1 MTTARRP
8 RKPLPT
14 VAASAAAGWMAA
26 RGWQPFGFQQEVW
39 RAMGEGRSGLLHATT
54 GAGKTYAVWL
64 GALQHLALAGE
75 PVAPAAQ
82 ASARTA
88 LRTRRAAAPPLTVLW
103 ITPMRAL
110 AADTLRA
117 LVAPLPD
124 LAPDWTSGLRTG
136 DTASGERAAQD
147 RRLPTLLVTTPESV
161 SLLLARA
168 DAHERL
174 RHVRLVVVDEW
185 HELVGNKRGVQAQ
198 LALARLSGWNPALQ
212 VWGMSATLGNLQ
224 EALDTLLP
232 RAAPGAPAA
241 PPAVLVQGR
250 VDKALQV
257 QVMLPAKVDRF
268 AWAGHMG
275 LALLPQVVESIE
287 SCASSQVLH
296 HPSDAEDG
304 APPSA
309 HGARRSPL
317 PIPEVLARTATPR
330 GGSMASGSRH
340 TRGGATLLFT
350 NTRSQAERWYQA
362 LLEARPDWAGTLAL
376 HHGSL
381 SQDVRAWVENGL
393 KAGLLKAVV
402 CTSSLDLGV
411 DFLPVEQVLQ
421 IGSAKGVGRLVQRAG
436 RSGHAPGRT
445 SSITLVPTHSL
456 ELVEAAAARH
466 ALAQGRIEDRHTP
479 RAPLDVLVQHL
490 VTIALGGGFEPDA
503 LLAEVRR
510 APAYAQLADND
521 WQWALQFVRQGGA
534 SLAIYPDFQRAAPDE
549 EGVWRV
555 PDARLARRHRSNIG
569 TIVSDASMQVQFVS
583 GGRLGS
589 VEESFI
595 ARLRKGDVFM
605 FAGRLLE
612 LVRTQ
617 QMTAYVRIAPKGSAA
632 LPRWNGGRM
641 PLSNTL
647 ADAMLEMLEQAER
660 GVYASPEMQCAQ
672 PLLALQHAWSALPT
686 PSRLVAETLH
696 TREGWHLYLYP
707 LAGRLV
713 HLGLAGLLAWRA
725 SEQVPNTFS
734 IAVNDYGL
742 ELLSAKPVDWAA
754 LLPRLIGEGTH
765 TTIGSGLEDEVL
777 ASLNATEMARR
788 RFREIARIAGLI
800 FQSHPGEQRS
810 SRQLQASSSLYYDVF
825 AQYDPD
831 NLLLAQARAELL
843 ANELDMERL
852 ARTLRGMQAQ
862 ALSIHALER
871 PTPFAL
877 PLMVERFRER
887 LSTETLADRLARM
900 VQALEKAADDTT
912 GTHHADNPVAPADMA
927 WDVPDGATASPRRA
941 RRGDAGAAPRRPRGR
956 HGF

>member
-1 MTTARRP
+1 
-8 RKPLPT
+8 
-14 VAASAAAGWMAA
+14 
-26 RGWQPFGFQQEVW
+26 
-39 RAMGEGRSGLLHATT
+39 
-54 GAGKTYAVWL
+54 
-64 GALQHLALAGE
+64 
-75 PVAPAAQ
+75 
-82 ASARTA
+82 
-88 LRTRRAAAPPLTVLW
+88 
-103 ITPMRAL
+103 MRAL
-110 AADTLRA
+110 AADSLRA
-117 LVAPLPD
+117 LQEPLPA
-124 LAPDWTSGLRTG
+124 LAPHWTSGLRTS

-147 RRLPTLLVTTPESV
+147 RRLPTVLVTTPESV

-174 RHVRLVVVDEW
+174 CSVQLVVVDEW
-185 HELVGNKRGVQAQ
+185 HELVGNKRGVQVQ
-198 LALARLSGWNPALQ
+198 LALARLSGWNPRLQ
-212 VWGMSATLGNLQ
+212 VWGMSATLGNLPD
-224 EALDTLLP
+224 ALATLMPTLPP
-232 RAAPGAPAA
+232 RAPRRAKPL
-241 PPAVLVQGR
+241 LVQGR
-250 VDKALQV
+250 VDKTLQV
-257 QVMLPAKVDRF
+257 QVLLPERVERF

-275 LALLPQVVESIE
+275 LSLLPQVVQSIE
-287 SCASSQVLH
+287 AS
-296 HPSDAEDG
+296 
-304 APPSA
+304 
-309 HGARRSPL
+309 
-317 PIPEVLARTATPR
+317 
-330 GGSMASGSRH
+330 AS
-340 TRGGATLLFT
+340 TLVFT
-350 NTRSQAERWYQA
+350 NTRSQSERWYQA
-362 LLEARPDWAGTLAL
+362 LLEARPDWAGTIAL

-381 SQDVRAWVENGL
+381 SGEVRGWVEAGL
-393 KAGLLKAVV
+393 KAGTLKAVV

-421 IGSAKGVGRLVQRAG
+421 IGSAKGVARLVQRAG

-456 ELVEAAAARH
+456 ELVEAAAARQ
-466 ALAQGRIEDRHTP
+466 ALAEGRIEDRHTP

-490 VTIALGGGFEPDA
+490 VTIALGGGFVPDA

-510 APAYAQLADND
+510 APAYATLADND

-534 SLAIYPDFQRAAPDE
+534 SLANYPDFHRVVPDE
-549 EGVWRV
+549 DGVWRM

-595 ARLRKGDVFM
+595 ARLKPGDVFM

-617 QMTAYVRIAPKGSAA
+617 QMTAYVRTAPKGSAA

-647 ADAMLEMLEQAER
+647 ADAMLRQLEQAEH
-660 GVYASPEMQCAQ
+660 GLYASPEMRCAR
-672 PLLALQHAWSALPT
+672 PLLELQHAWSALPT
-686 PSRLVAETLH
+686 PSRLVAEVLH

-725 SEQVPNTFS
+725 SQQVPNTFS

-742 ELLSAKPVDWAA
+742 ELLSAKPLDWPA
-754 LLPRLIGEGTH
+754 LLPHLIGEATH
-765 TTIGSGLEDEVL
+765 STVGEGLEGGLEDEVL

-843 ANELDMERL
+843 VQELDMARL
-852 ARTLRGMQAQ
+852 AQTLQRMKGQQ
-862 ALSIHALER
+862 LSVHTLER

-887 LSTETLADRLARM
+887 LSTESLGDRLERM
-900 VQALEKAADDTT
+900 VQALEVAADNTMGTHMVQERDTT
-912 GTHHADNPVAPADMA
+912 HWDLERDAPERR
-927 WDVPDGATASPRRA
+927 TARRA
-941 RRGDAGAAPRRPRGR
+941 AAPRRGR

>member
-1 MTTARRP
+1 MSTAAKAPPRRP

-14 VAASAAAGWMAA
+14 VALSAAAGWMAA

-39 RAMGEGRSGLLHATT
+39 RALGEGRSGLLHATT

-75 PVAPAAQ
+75 PFAPTAQ

-124 LAPDWTSGLRTG
+124 LAPDWTGGLRTG
-136 DTASGERAAQD
+136 DTSSGERAAQD

-198 LALARLSGWNPALQ
+198 LALARLSGWNPTLQ

-232 RAAPGAPAA
+232 RPVQGAPAA

-250 VDKALQV
+250 IDKALQV
-257 QVMLPAKVDRF
+257 DVMLPAKVDRF

-275 LALLPQVVESIE
+275 LALLPQVVQSIE
-287 SCASSQVLH
+287 ACAS
-296 HPSDAEDG
+296 
-304 APPSA
+304 
-309 HGARRSPL
+309 
-317 PIPEVLARTATPR
+317 
-330 GGSMASGSRH
+330 
-340 TRGGATLLFT
+340 TLVFT

-381 SQDVRAWVENGL
+381 GQEVRAWVENGL
-393 KAGLLKAVV
+393 KAGQLKAVV

-466 ALAQGRIEDRHTP
+466 ALALGRIEERHTP
-479 RAPLDVLVQHL
+479 HAPLDVLVQHL
-490 VTIALGGGFEPDA
+490 VTIALGGGFVPAE

-510 APAYAQLADND
+510 APAYATLADGD

-534 SLAIYPDFQRAAPDE
+534 SLAIYPDFQRAVPDE

-617 QMTAYVRIAPKGSAA
+617 QMTAYVRIAPRGSAA

-660 GVYASPEMQCAQ
+660 GVYASPEMQSAR

-686 PSRLVAETLH
+686 PGRLVAETLH

-725 SEQVPNTFS
+725 SQQVANTFS

-742 ELLSAKPVDWAA
+742 ELLSAKPIAWAT
-754 LLPRLIGEGTH
+754 LLPRILGEGTP
-765 TTIGSGLEDEVL
+765 TTLGSGLEEEVL

-862 ALSIHALER
+862 TLSIHELER

-941 RRGDAGAAPRRPRGR
+941 RRGDAGDKPRRPRGR

>member
-1 MTTARRP
+1 MSEG
-8 RKPLPT
+8 
-14 VAASAAAGWMAA
+14 AAKRWMAA
-26 RGWQPFGFQQEVW
+26 RGWQPFAFQQQVW
-39 RAMGEGRSGLLHATT
+39 QAMAEGRSGLLHATT

-64 GALQHLALAGE
+64 GALERFSALA
-75 PVAPAAQ
+75 PVDIAQ
-82 ASARTA
+82 AAPKKEA
-88 LRTRRAAAPPLTVLW
+88 NKPPPLTVLW

-110 AADTLRA
+110 AADSLRA
-117 LVAPLPD
+117 LQEPLPD
-124 LAPDWTSGLRTG
+124 LAPHWSSGLRTG

-147 RRLPTLLVTTPESV
+147 RRLPTVLVTTPESM

-174 RHVRLVVVDEW
+174 ASVQLVVVDEW
-185 HELVGNKRGVQAQ
+185 HELVGNKRGVQVQ
-198 LALARLSGWNPALQ
+198 LALARLSGWNPRLL
-212 VWGMSATLGNLQ
+212 VWGMSATLGNLP
-224 EALDTLLP
+224 EALATLVPTLPP
-232 RAAPGAPAA
+232 RAPRRAKPL
-241 PPAVLVQGR
+241 LVQGR
-250 VDKALQV
+250 IDKALQV
-257 QVMLPAKVDRF
+257 QVLLPERVERF

-275 LALLPQVVESIE
+275 LSLLPQVVQSIE
-287 SCASSQVLH
+287 ANASTLVLQ

-304 APPSA
+304 TPPPA
-309 HGARRSPL
+309 HGARRSPP
-317 PIPEVLARTATPR
+317 PIPQVLARTATPR
-330 GGSMASGSRH
+330 GGAMASGNRH
-340 TRGGATLLFT
+340 ARGGATLLFT

-362 LLEARPDWAGTLAL
+362 LLEARPDWAGAIAL

-381 SQDVRAWVENGL
+381 SGEVRGWVEAGL
-393 KAGLLKAVV
+393 KAGTLKAVV

-421 IGSAKGVGRLVQRAG
+421 IGSAKGVARLVQRAG

-456 ELVEAAAARH
+456 ELVEAAAARQ
-466 ALAQGRIEDRHTP
+466 ALAEGRIEDRHTP

-490 VTIALGGGFEPDA
+490 VTIALGGGFVPDA

-510 APAYAQLADND
+510 APAYATLADND
-521 WQWALQFVRQGGA
+521 WKWALQFVRQGGA
-534 SLAIYPDFQRAAPDE
+534 SLANYPDFHRVVPDE
-549 EGVWRV
+549 DGVWRM

-583 GGRLGS
+583 GGKLGS

-595 ARLRKGDVFM
+595 ARLKPGDVFM

-617 QMTAYVRIAPKGSAA
+617 QMTAYVRTAPKGSAA

-647 ADAMLEMLEQAER
+647 ADAMLRQLEQAER
-660 GVYASPEMQCAQ
+660 GVFASPEMRCAQ
-672 PLLALQHAWSALPT
+672 PLLALQDAWSALPT
-686 PSRLVAETLH
+686 PSRLVAEVLH

-725 SEQVPNTFS
+725 SQQVPNTFS

-742 ELLSAKPVDWAA
+742 ELLSAKPVDWPA
-754 LLPRLIGEGTH
+754 LLPHLIGEATH
-765 TTIGSGLEDEVL
+765 STLGEGMEGGLEAEVL

-843 ANELDMERL
+843 VQELDMDRL
-852 ARTLRGMQAQ
+852 AQTLQRMKGQQ
-862 ALSIHALER
+862 LSVHTLER

-887 LSTETLADRLARM
+887 LSTESLGDRLERM
-900 VQALEKAADDTT
+900 VQALEMAADDTM
-912 GTHHADNPVAPADMA
+912 GTHLAPTRDTTH
-927 WDVPDGATASPRRA
+927 WDLHRDAPERTARTRATRPR
-941 RRGDAGAAPRRPRGR
+941 RGR

>member
-1 MTTARRP
+1 
-8 RKPLPT
+8 
-14 VAASAAAGWMAA
+14 
-26 RGWQPFGFQQEVW
+26 
-39 RAMGEGRSGLLHATT
+39 
-54 GAGKTYAVWL
+54 
-64 GALQHLALAGE
+64 
-75 PVAPAAQ
+75 
-82 ASARTA
+82 
-88 LRTRRAAAPPLTVLW
+88 
-103 ITPMRAL
+103 MRAL
-110 AADTLRA
+110 AADSLRA
-117 LVAPLPD
+117 LQEPLPG
-124 LAPDWTSGLRTG
+124 LAPHWTSGLRTG

-147 RRLPTLLVTTPESV
+147 RRLPTVLVTTPESV

-174 RHVRLVVVDEW
+174 ASVELVVVDEW
-185 HELVGNKRGVQAQ
+185 HELVGNKRGVQVQ
-198 LALARLSGWNPALQ
+198 LALARLSGWNPRLQ
-212 VWGMSATLGNLQ
+212 VWGMSATLGNLPD
-224 EALDTLLP
+224 ALATLVPALPP
-232 RAAPGAPAA
+232 RAPRRARPL
-241 PPAVLVQGR
+241 LVQGR
-250 VDKALQV
+250 IDKALQV
-257 QVMLPAKVDRF
+257 QVLLPGRVERF

-275 LALLPQVVESIE
+275 LSLLPQVVQSIE
-287 SCASSQVLH
+287 AS
-296 HPSDAEDG
+296 
-304 APPSA
+304 
-309 HGARRSPL
+309 
-317 PIPEVLARTATPR
+317 
-330 GGSMASGSRH
+330 AS
-340 TRGGATLLFT
+340 TLVFT
-350 NTRSQAERWYQA
+350 NTRSQSERWYQA

-381 SQDVRAWVENGL
+381 SGEVRGWVEAGL
-393 KAGLLKAVV
+393 KAGTLKAVV

-421 IGSAKGVGRLVQRAG
+421 IGSAKGVARLVQRAG

-456 ELVEAAAARH
+456 ELVEAAAARQ
-466 ALAQGRIEDRHTP
+466 ALAEGRIEDRHTP

-490 VTIALGGGFEPDA
+490 VTIALGGGFVPDD

-534 SLAIYPDFQRAAPDE
+534 SLANYPDFHRVVPDE
-549 EGVWRV
+549 DGVWRM

-595 ARLRKGDVFM
+595 ARLKPGDVFM
-605 FAGRLLE
+605 FAGRLLA

-617 QMTAYVRIAPKGSAA
+617 QMTAYVRTAPKGSAA

-647 ADAMLEMLEQAER
+647 ADAMLRQLEQAER
-660 GVYASPEMQCAQ
+660 GVFASPEMRCAQ
-672 PLLALQHAWSALPT
+672 PLLALQDAWSALPT
-686 PSRLVAETLH
+686 PGRLVAEVLH

-725 SEQVPNTFS
+725 SQQVPNTFS

-742 ELLSAKPVDWAA
+742 ELLSAKAVDWPA
-754 LLPRLIGEGTH
+754 LLPHLIGAATH
-765 TTIGSGLEDEVL
+765 STLGEGLEGGLEAEVL

-825 AQYDPD
+825 AQYDPG

-843 ANELDMERL
+843 VQELDMERL
-852 ARTLRGMQAQ
+852 AQTLQRMKGQQ
-862 ALSIHALER
+862 LSVHTLER

-887 LSTETLADRLARM
+887 LSTESLGDRLLRM
-900 VQALEKAADDTT
+900 VQALEVAADATMGTT
-912 GTHHADNPVAPADMA
+912 RAEGLAVPVMLEPADA
-927 WDVPDGATASPRRA
+927 PRPPRPRRA
-941 RRGDAGAAPRRPRGR
+941 RGQRAAR
-956 HGF
+956 

>member
-1 MTTARRP
+1 MSTSRAP
-8 RKPLPT
+8 
-14 VAASAAAGWMAA
+14 AA
-26 RGWQPFGFQQEVW
+26 RSATATAKAKVEVLATDAPSGPAARWLQGQGWQPFAFQRQVW
-39 RAMGEGRSGLLHATT
+39 QAMAEGRSGLLHATT

-64 GALQHLALAGE
+64 GALQHLAPSPTVRAE
-75 PVAPAAQ
+75 PVEAGARMVAGPAKG
-82 ASARTA
+82 SRRTGKETHPFVPTNEST
-88 LRTRRAAAPPLTVLW
+88 RTHRATAPPLTVLW

-110 AADTLRA
+110 AADSLRA
-117 LVAPLPD
+117 LQAPLPA
-124 LAPDWTSGLRTG
+124 LAPHWTSGLRTG

-147 RRLPTLLVTTPESV
+147 RRLPTVLVTTPESV

-168 DAHERL
+168 DAHTRL
-174 RHVRLVVVDEW
+174 ASVQLVVVDEW
-185 HELVGNKRGVQAQ
+185 HELVGNKRGVQVQ

-212 VWGMSATLGNLQ
+212 VWGMSATLGNLK
-224 EALDTLLP
+224 EALATLVPARPP
-232 RAAPGAPAA
+232 RAPRRPAPL
-241 PPAVLVQGR
+241 LVQGR
-250 VDKALQV
+250 IDKTLQV
-257 QVMLPAKVDRF
+257 QVLLPERVERF

-275 LALLPQVVESIE
+275 LSLLPQVVQSIE
-287 SCASSQVLH
+287 AS
-296 HPSDAEDG
+296 
-304 APPSA
+304 
-309 HGARRSPL
+309 
-317 PIPEVLARTATPR
+317 
-330 GGSMASGSRH
+330 AS
-340 TRGGATLLFT
+340 TLVFT

-362 LLEARPDWAGTLAL
+362 LLEARPDWAGVLAL

-381 SQDVRAWVENGL
+381 SGEVRGWVEAGL
-393 KAGLLKAVV
+393 KHGALKAVV

-421 IGSAKGVGRLVQRAG
+421 IGSAKGVARLVQRAG

-456 ELVEAAAARH
+456 ELVEAAAARQ
-466 ALAQGRIEDRHTP
+466 ALAEGRIEDRHTP

-490 VTIALGGGFEPDA
+490 VTIALGGGFVPDA

-510 APAYAQLADND
+510 APAYARLSDND

-534 SLAIYPDFQRAAPDE
+534 SLANYPDFHRVVPDE
-549 EGVWRV
+549 DGVWRM

-595 ARLRKGDVFM
+595 ARLKPGDVFM

-617 QMTAYVRIAPKGSAA
+617 QMTAYVRTAPKDSAA

-647 ADAMLEMLEQAER
+647 ADAMLRQLEQAER
-660 GVYASPEMQCAQ
+660 GVFASPEMRCAQ
-672 PLLALQHAWSALPT
+672 PLLALQDAWSALPT
-686 PSRLVAETLH
+686 PGRLVAEVLH

-725 SEQVPNTFS
+725 SQQVANTFS

-742 ELLSAKPVDWAA
+742 ELLSAKPVDWPA
-754 LLPRLIGEGTH
+754 LLPHLIGDATH
-765 TTIGSGLEDEVL
+765 STVGSGLEDEVL

-843 ANELDMERL
+843 VQELDMERL
-852 ARTLRGMQAQ
+852 ARTLQRMKGQQ
-862 ALSIHALER
+862 LSVHALQR

-887 LSTETLADRLARM
+887 LSTESLGDRLLRM
-900 VQALEKAADDTT
+900 VQALELAADATMGTHRASKAAAPPLAWEAPD
-912 GTHHADNPVAPADMA
+912 APA
-927 WDVPDGATASPRRA
+927 GTR
-941 RRGDAGAAPRRPRGR
+941 PRRPRGR
-956 HGF
+956 RAAR

>member
-1 MTTARRP
+1 MSTARRS

-26 RGWQPFGFQQEVW
+26 RDWQPFGFQQEVW

-64 GALQHLALAGE
+64 GALQHLALAGA
-75 PVAPAAQ
+75 PVVPTAE

-117 LVAPLPD
+117 LVSPLPD

-168 DAHERL
+168 DAQERL
-174 RHVRLVVVDEW
+174 RHVQLVVVDEW

-212 VWGMSATLGNLQ
+212 VWGMSATLGNLR

-232 RAAPGAPAA
+232 RSAPEAPTA

-250 VDKALQV
+250 IDKALQV
-257 QVMLPAKVDRF
+257 DVMLPPKVDRF

-275 LALLPQVVESIE
+275 LALLPQVVQSIAA
-287 SCASSQVLH
+287 CAS
-296 HPSDAEDG
+296 
-304 APPSA
+304 
-309 HGARRSPL
+309 
-317 PIPEVLARTATPR
+317 
-330 GGSMASGSRH
+330 
-340 TRGGATLLFT
+340 TLVFT

-376 HHGSL
+376 HHGSMG
-381 SQDVRAWVENGL
+381 QEVRAWVEAGL
-393 KAGLLKAVV
+393 KTGQLKAVV

-490 VTIALGGGFEPDA
+490 VTVALGGGFLPEA

-510 APAYAQLADND
+510 APAYATLADND

-534 SLAIYPDFQRAAPDE
+534 SLASYPDFHRVVPDE
-549 EGVWRV
+549 AGVWRV

-595 ARLRKGDVFM
+595 ARLRKGDVFL

-617 QMTAYVRIAPKGSAA
+617 QMTAYVRVAPRGSAA

-660 GVYASPEMQCAQ
+660 GVYASPEMQCAR
-672 PLLALQHAWSALPT
+672 PLLAVQEAWSALPT
-686 PSRLVAETLH
+686 PGRLVAETLH

-725 SEQVPNTFS
+725 SQQVPNTFS

-742 ELLSAKPVDWAA
+742 ELLSAKPIDWAT
-754 LLPRLIGEGTH
+754 LLPRILGEGTP
-765 TTIGSGLEDEVL
+765 TTIGSGLEEEVL

-862 ALSIHALER
+862 TLSIHALTR

-900 VQALEKAADDTT
+900 VQALEKAADETP
-912 GTHHADNPVAPADMA
+912 GLGP
-927 WDVPDGATASPRRA
+927 ATARSKRA
-941 RRGDAGAAPRRPRGR
+941 RT
-956 HGF
+956 

>member
-1 MTTARRP
+1 MSTTRRP

-39 RAMGEGRSGLLHATT
+39 RAMGQGRSGLLHATT

-64 GALQHLALAGE
+64 GALQHLALAGA
-75 PVAPAAQ
+75 PVAPVAE

-88 LRTRRAAAPPLTVLW
+88 LRTRRAVAPPLTVLW

-232 RAAPGAPAA
+232 RPVQGAPAA
-241 PPAVLVQGR
+241 APAVLVQGR
-250 VDKALQV
+250 IDKALRV
-257 QVMLPAKVDRF
+257 DVMLPAKVDRF

-287 SCASSQVLH
+287 ACASSLV
-296 HPSDAEDG
+296 
-304 APPSA
+304 
-309 HGARRSPL
+309 
-317 PIPEVLARTATPR
+317 
-330 GGSMASGSRH
+330 
-340 TRGGATLLFT
+340 FT

-362 LLEARPDWAGTLAL
+362 LLEARPDWAGTIAL

-381 SQDVRAWVENGL
+381 GQEVRAWVENGL

-466 ALAQGRIEDRHTP
+466 ALALGRIEDRHTP

-490 VTIALGGGFEPDA
+490 VTVALGGGFVPEA

-510 APAYAQLADND
+510 APAYAALADND

-549 EGVWRV
+549 EGIWRV

-612 LVRTQ
+612 LVRTL

-660 GVYASPEMQCAQ
+660 GVYASPEMQCAR
-672 PLLALQHAWSALPT
+672 PLLAVQGAWSALPT
-686 PSRLVAETLH
+686 PGRLVAETLH

-725 SEQVPNTFS
+725 SQQVANTFS

-742 ELLSAKPVDWAA
+742 ELLSAKPIAWAT
-754 LLPRLIGEGTH
+754 LLPRILGEGTP
-765 TTIGSGLEDEVL
+765 TALGGGLEEEVL

-862 ALSIHALER
+862 TLSIHALTR

-912 GTHHADNPVAPADMA
+912 GTHLANHPVNPADMA

-941 RRGDAGAAPRRPRGR
+941 RRGGAGDTARRPRRR

>member
-1 MTTARRP
+1 MSEG
-8 RKPLPT
+8 
-14 VAASAAAGWMAA
+14 AAKRWMAA
-26 RGWQPFGFQQEVW
+26 RGWQPFAFQQQVW
-39 RAMGEGRSGLLHATT
+39 QAMAEGRSGLLHATT

-64 GALQHLALAGE
+64 GALERFSALAR
-75 PVAPAAQ
+75 VDIAQ
-82 ASARTA
+82 AAPKKEASK
-88 LRTRRAAAPPLTVLW
+88 APPLTVLW

-110 AADTLRA
+110 AADSLRA
-117 LVAPLPD
+117 LKEPLPD
-124 LAPDWTSGLRTG
+124 LAPHWTSGLRTG

-147 RRLPTLLVTTPESV
+147 RRLPTVLVTTPESV

-168 DAHERL
+168 DTHERL
-174 RHVRLVVVDEW
+174 ASVQLVVVDEW
-185 HELVGNKRGVQAQ
+185 HELVGNKRGVQVQ
-198 LALARLSGWNPALQ
+198 LALARLSGWNPRLQ
-212 VWGMSATLGNLQ
+212 VWGMSATLGNLP
-224 EALDTLLP
+224 EALATLVPTLPP
-232 RAAPGAPAA
+232 RAPRRAKPL
-241 PPAVLVQGR
+241 LVQGR
-250 VDKALQV
+250 IDKALQV
-257 QVMLPAKVDRF
+257 QVLLPERVERF

-275 LALLPQVVESIE
+275 LSLLPQVVQSIE
-287 SCASSQVLH
+287 AS
-296 HPSDAEDG
+296 
-304 APPSA
+304 
-309 HGARRSPL
+309 
-317 PIPEVLARTATPR
+317 
-330 GGSMASGSRH
+330 AS
-340 TRGGATLLFT
+340 TLVFT

-362 LLEARPDWAGTLAL
+362 LLEARPDWAGAIAL

-381 SQDVRAWVENGL
+381 SGEVRGWVEAGL
-393 KAGLLKAVV
+393 KAGTLKAVV

-421 IGSAKGVGRLVQRAG
+421 IGSAKGVARLVQRAG

-456 ELVEAAAARH
+456 ELVEAAAARQ
-466 ALAQGRIEDRHTP
+466 ALAEGHIEDRHTP

-490 VTIALGGGFEPDA
+490 VTIALGGGFVPDA

-510 APAYAQLADND
+510 APAYAALSDND

-534 SLAIYPDFQRAAPDE
+534 SLANYPDFHRVVPDE
-549 EGVWRV
+549 DGVWRM

-583 GGRLGS
+583 GGKLGS

-595 ARLRKGDVFM
+595 ARLKPGDVFM

-617 QMTAYVRIAPKGSAA
+617 QMTAYVRTAPKGSAA

-647 ADAMLEMLEQAER
+647 ADAMLRQLEQAER
-660 GVYASPEMQCAQ
+660 GVFASPEMRCAQ
-672 PLLALQHAWSALPT
+672 PLLVLQDAWSALPT
-686 PSRLVAETLH
+686 PSRLVAEVLH

-725 SEQVPNTFS
+725 SQQVPNTFS

-742 ELLSAKPVDWAA
+742 ELLSAKPVDWPA
-754 LLPRLIGEGTH
+754 LLPHLIGEATH
-765 TTIGSGLEDEVL
+765 SAVGEGLEAEVL

-843 ANELDMERL
+843 VQELDMDRL
-852 ARTLRGMQAQ
+852 AQTLQRMKGQQ
-862 ALSIHALER
+862 LSVHTLER

-887 LSTETLADRLARM
+887 LSTESLGARLERM
-900 VQALEKAADDTT
+900 VQALEVAADDTM
-912 GTHHADNPVAPADMA
+912 GTHLAPTRDTTH
-927 WDVPDGATASPRRA
+927 WDLDRDTPERTARTRATRPRR
-941 RRGDAGAAPRRPRGR
+941 GQ

>member
-1 MTTARRP
+1 
-8 RKPLPT
+8 
-14 VAASAAAGWMAA
+14 MAA

-64 GALQHLALAGE
+64 GALQHLALTGE
-75 PVAPAAQ
+75 PAASTAQ

-117 LVAPLPD
+117 LAAPLPD

-168 DAHERL
+168 DARERL
-174 RHVRLVVVDEW
+174 ASVRLVVVDEW
-185 HELVGNKRGVQAQ
+185 HELVGNKRGVQVQ

-212 VWGMSATLGNLQ
+212 VWGMSATLGNLE
-224 EALDTLLP
+224 EALHTLLP
-232 RAAPGAPAA
+232 QPVPEGSQP

-250 VDKALQV
+250 IDKRLEV
-257 QVMLPAKVDRF
+257 QVMLPARADRF

-275 LALLPQVVESIE
+275 LSLLSQVVQSIE
-287 SCASSQVLH
+287 AAAS
-296 HPSDAEDG
+296 
-304 APPSA
+304 
-309 HGARRSPL
+309 
-317 PIPEVLARTATPR
+317 
-330 GGSMASGSRH
+330 
-340 TRGGATLLFT
+340 TLVFT

-362 LLEARPDWAGTLAL
+362 LLEARPDWAGTIAL

-381 SQDVRAWVENGL
+381 GHEVRDWVEHGL
-393 KAGLLKAVV
+393 KAGQLKAVV

-421 IGSAKGVGRLVQRAG
+421 IGSAKGVARLVQRAG
-436 RSGHAPGRT
+436 RSGHAPGRS

-490 VTIALGGGFEPDA
+490 VTVALGGGFVPDA

-510 APAYAQLADND
+510 TPAYAALADND

-534 SLAIYPDFQRAAPDE
+534 SLATYPDFHRVVPDD
-549 EGVWRV
+549 EGIWRV

-612 LVRTQ
+612 LVRTIISLALRAAQ
-617 QMTAYVRIAPKGSAA
+617 GSATVA
-632 LPRWNGGRM
+632 IITTCGL
-641 PLSNTL
+641 L
-647 ADAMLEMLEQAER
+647 ADAMLEQLAQAEH
-660 GVYASPEMQCAQ
+660 GEFSTPEMRCAQ
-672 PLLALQHAWSALPT
+672 PLLELQQAWSALPT

-713 HLGLAGLLAWRA
+713 HLGLAGLLGWRA
-725 SEQVPNTFS
+725 SQQVPNTFS

-742 ELLSAKPVDWAA
+742 ELLSAKPVDWAT

-765 TTIGSGLEDEVL
+765 TTMGSGLEDEVL

-843 ANELDMERL
+843 TNELDMDRL

-862 ALSIHALER
+862 TLSIHALER

-900 VQALEKAADDTT
+900 VQTLEQAADATT
-912 GTHHADNPVAPADMA
+912 GTHLAQHAVQSTDMA
-927 WDVPDGATASPRRA
+927 WDLPDSSGARTQRA
-941 RRGDAGAAPRRPRGR
+941 RRAAGGDTPRRTRRR
-956 HGF
+956 HGL

>member
-1 MTTARRP
+1 
-8 RKPLPT
+8 
-14 VAASAAAGWMAA
+14 
-26 RGWQPFGFQQEVW
+26 
-39 RAMGEGRSGLLHATT
+39 
-54 GAGKTYAVWL
+54 
-64 GALQHLALAGE
+64 
-75 PVAPAAQ
+75 
-82 ASARTA
+82 
-88 LRTRRAAAPPLTVLW
+88 
-103 ITPMRAL
+103 MRAL
-110 AADTLRA
+110 AADSLRA
-117 LVAPLPD
+117 LQAPLPE
-124 LAPDWTSGLRTG
+124 LAPAWTSGLRTG

-147 RRLPTLLVTTPESV
+147 RRLPTVLVTTPESV

-174 RHVRLVVVDEW
+174 EKVRLVVVDEW
-185 HELVGNKRGVQAQ
+185 HELVGNKRGVQVQ
-198 LALARLSGWNPALQ
+198 LALARLSGWNPQLQ
-212 VWGMSATLGNLQ
+212 VWGMSATLGNLPK
-224 EALDTLLP
+224 ALQTLLP
-232 RAAPGAPAA
+232 RPAPGAAPT

-250 VDKALQV
+250 IDKRLDV
-257 QVMLPAKVDRF
+257 QVMLPARADRF

-275 LALLPQVVESIE
+275 LSLLPQVVQAIA
-287 SCASSQVLH
+287 AS
-296 HPSDAEDG
+296 
-304 APPSA
+304 
-309 HGARRSPL
+309 
-317 PIPEVLARTATPR
+317 
-330 GGSMASGSRH
+330 AS
-340 TRGGATLLFT
+340 TLVFT

-362 LLEARPDWAGTLAL
+362 LLEARPDWAGMLAL

-381 SQDVRAWVENGL
+381 SQEVRAWVEGGL
-393 KAGLLKAVV
+393 KTGTLKAVV

-421 IGSAKGVGRLVQRAG
+421 IGSAKGVARLVQRAG

-466 ALAQGRIEDRHTP
+466 ALAQGRIEDRHSP

-490 VTIALGGGFEPDA
+490 VTIALGGGFVPDA

-510 APAYAQLADND
+510 APAYAQLADNE

-534 SLAIYPDFQRAAPDE
+534 SLATYPDFHRAVPDE
-549 EGVWRV
+549 DGIWRV

-595 ARLRKGDVFM
+595 ARLRPGDVFM

-617 QMTAYVRIAPKGSAA
+617 QMTAYVRVAPKGSAA

-647 ADAMLEMLEQAER
+647 ADAMLEQLEQAAR
-660 GVYASPEMQCAQ
+660 GVFSTPEMRCAQ
-672 PLLALQHAWSALPT
+672 PLLELQHAWSALPT
-686 PSRLVAETLH
+686 PNRLVAETLK

-713 HLGLAGLLAWRA
+713 HMGLAGLLAWRA
-725 SEQVPNTFS
+725 SQQVPNTFS

-742 ELLSAKPVDWAA
+742 ELLSAKLVDWAA
-754 LLPRLIGEGTH
+754 LLPRLIGEGTP
-765 TTIGSGLEDEVL
+765 TTIGKGLEEEVL

-862 ALSIHALER
+862 TLSIHAIER

-887 LSTETLADRLARM
+887 LSTESMADRLARM
-900 VQALEKAADDTT
+900 VQALEKAADATT
-912 GTHHADNPVAPADMA
+912 GTHYADDRPATPQNMA
-927 WDVPDGATASPRRA
+927 WDLPERTGRSAPASRA
-941 RRGDAGAAPRRPRGR
+941 RRRR

>member
-1 MTTARRP
+1 MNTAAKAPPRRP

-14 VAASAAAGWMAA
+14 AALGAAAGWMAA

-39 RAMGEGRSGLLHATT
+39 RALGEGRSGLLHATT

-64 GALQHLALAGE
+64 GALQHLALAGQAQALATAAGSTRPITSPPVRAE
-75 PVAPAAQ
+75 PVEAGAGSIEAATP
-82 ASARTA
+82 SGGTSDRTA
-88 LRTRRAAAPPLTVLW
+88 LRKRRAAAPPLTVLW

-117 LVAPLPD
+117 LQAPMPD

-174 RHVRLVVVDEW
+174 RHVQLVVVDEW

-212 VWGMSATLGNLQ
+212 LWGMSATLGNLQ
-224 EALDTLLP
+224 DALDTLQP
-232 RAAPGAPAA
+232 RPAPGAPAA

-250 VDKALQV
+250 VDKALKV

-287 SCASSQVLH
+287 SCASSLV
-296 HPSDAEDG
+296 
-304 APPSA
+304 
-309 HGARRSPL
+309 
-317 PIPEVLARTATPR
+317 
-330 GGSMASGSRH
+330 
-340 TRGGATLLFT
+340 FT

-362 LLEARPDWAGTLAL
+362 LLEARPDWAGTIAL

-466 ALAQGRIEDRHTP
+466 ALALGRIEDRHTP

-549 EGVWRV
+549 EGIWRV

-660 GVYASPEMQCAQ
+660 GVYASPEMLCAQ

-765 TTIGSGLEDEVL
+765 TTIGSGLENEVL

-852 ARTLRGMQAQ
+852 ARTLRGMQEQ
-862 ALSIHALER
+862 TLSIHALTR

-900 VQALEKAADDTT
+900 VQALEKAADNTT
-912 GTHHADNPVAPADMA
+912 GTHLADNTVAPADMA

-941 RRGDAGAAPRRPRGR
+941 RRGDTEGAPRLPRGR

>member
-1 MTTARRP
+1 MPAEPVEATAP
-8 RKPLPT
+8 PPT
-14 VAASAAAGWMAA
+14 VRAEPVEATAHSPTVQAEPVEAAALSAGSPRCTSPSPSSGRTAA
-26 RGWQPFGFQQEVW
+26 AAPQ
-39 RAMGEGRSGLLHATT
+39 
-54 GAGKTYAVWL
+54 
-64 GALQHLALAGE
+64 ALAADAEVRRNG
-75 PVAPAAQ
+75 
-82 ASARTA
+82 
-88 LRTRRAAAPPLTVLW
+88 RTRRAAAPPLTVLW

-110 AADTLRA
+110 ATDTLRA
-117 LVAPLPD
+117 LQEPLPD
-124 LAPDWTSGLRTG
+124 LAPHWTSGLRTG
-136 DTASGERAAQD
+136 DTTSGERAAQD
-147 RRLPTLLVTTPESV
+147 RRLPTVLVTTPESV

-168 DAHERL
+168 DARERL
-174 RHVRLVVVDEW
+174 ASVRLVVVDEW
-185 HELVGNKRGVQAQ
+185 HELVGNKRGVQVQ
-198 LALARLSGWNPALQ
+198 LALARLSGWNPRLQ
-212 VWGMSATLGNLQ
+212 VWGMSATLGNLPD
-224 EALDTLLP
+224 ALATLMPTLPP
-232 RAAPGAPAA
+232 RAPRRPK
-241 PPAVLVQGR
+241 PLLLQGR
-250 VDKALQV
+250 IDKALQV
-257 QVMLPAKVDRF
+257 QVLLPGRAERF

-275 LALLPQVVESIE
+275 LSLLPQVVQSIE
-287 SCASSQVLH
+287 AS
-296 HPSDAEDG
+296 
-304 APPSA
+304 
-309 HGARRSPL
+309 
-317 PIPEVLARTATPR
+317 
-330 GGSMASGSRH
+330 AS
-340 TRGGATLLFT
+340 TLVFT

-381 SQDVRAWVENGL
+381 SGEVRGWVEAGL
-393 KAGLLKAVV
+393 KTGTLKAVV

-421 IGSAKGVGRLVQRAG
+421 IGSAKGVARLVQRAG

-445 SSITLVPTHSL
+445 SSITLAPTHSL
-456 ELVEAAAARH
+456 ELVEAAAARQ
-466 ALAQGRIEDRHTP
+466 ALAEGHIEDRHTP

-490 VTIALGGGFEPDA
+490 VTIALGGGFVPDA

-510 APAYAQLADND
+510 APAYATLADSD

-534 SLAIYPDFQRAAPDE
+534 SLANYPDFHRVVPDDD
-549 EGVWRV
+549 GVWRM

-589 VEESFI
+589 VDESFI
-595 ARLRKGDVFM
+595 ARLKPGDVFM
-605 FAGRLLE
+605 FAGRLLA

-617 QMTAYVRIAPKGSAA
+617 QMTAYVRAAPPGSAA

-641 PLSNTL
+641 PLSDTL
-647 ADAMLEMLEQAER
+647 ADAMLRQLEQAER
-660 GVYASPEMQCAQ
+660 GVFASPEMRCAQ
-672 PLLALQHAWSALPT
+672 PLLALQAAWSALPT
-686 PSRLVAETLH
+686 PARLVAEVLH

-725 SEQVPNTFS
+725 AQQVPNTFS

-742 ELLSAKPVDWAA
+742 ELLSAKPVDWPA
-754 LLPRLIGEGTH
+754 LLPHLIGQATRSAM
-765 TTIGSGLEDEVL
+765 GSGLQAEVL

-843 ANELDMERL
+843 AQELDMHRL
-852 ARTLRGMQAQ
+852 AHTLQRMQGQ
-862 ALSIHALER
+862 QLSVHRLER

-900 VQALEKAADDTT
+900 VQALEVAADATM
-912 GTHHADNPVAPADMA
+912 GTARADGLTVPVMLEPADE
-927 WDVPDGATASPRRA
+927 PGAPRPRRA
-941 RRGDAGAAPRRPRGR
+941 RGHRAAR
-956 HGF
+956 